1 MGEIASTL
9 ERGVHSIGTYLES
22 AIGELELTQG
32 EANILAQLGRRGPLS
47 IATLHHEFGHKRST
61 LTNILDR
68 LEARKLV
75 RRELNR
81 KDRRSLT
88 IHLTAPGRRTAR
100 RVTKALDTLE
110 EQLNARV
117 GPGDVDGVDR
127 VVAALAEISR
137 PTNLPTTPSRRSVH
151 AS

>member
-1 MGEIASTL
+1 MGGIASTL
-9 ERGVHSIGTYLES
+9 ERGVHLIGTYLDS

-75 RRELNR
+75 RREVNR
-81 KDRRSLT
+81 NDRRSL
-88 IHLTAPGRRTAR
+88 IVHLTAPGRRTAR
-100 RVTKALDTLE
+100 RVIRALDTLE
-110 EQLNARV
+110 NQLNARV
-117 GPGDVDGVDR
+117 SPGDLDRVER
-127 VVAALAEISR
+127 VVAALGKIVGA
-137 PTNLPTTPSRRSVH
+137 
-151 AS
+151 